1 MGGMDLSVAGL
12 AAAYAAGTVTPRD
25 VLGHVGEA
33 IKRGENHCAWI
44 HLLDDAALAPCLERL
59 ETLDPSAHPLWGVP
73 FGIKDNIDLAG
84 CPTTAACPA
93 YSYVPEVSATVVDR
107 LLAAGAVP
115 LGKTNLDQF
124 ATGLVGTRSP
134 FGAMRNAIDPDYIAG
149 GSSGGSAV
157 AVKLGMCGFALGTD
171 TAGSGRVPAGFN
183 GLVGFKPSFGWWS
196 ARGVVPA
203 CRTLDCVSVFA
214 HSVAD
219 ARVVAGVAG
228 GFDPGDAYSRR
239 IDFAGFD
246 VARPRVGVID
256 PDRVSACDADHA
268 SAYLAFLASVDD
280 AQVEIDPAPLFKAGR
295 LLYEGPWLSER
306 LAVLETFMA
315 SHRDEMHPVTRDIIA
330 GGATPT
336 AASAFRAQYEL
347 AGLRREASRLFEAVD
362 VLTLPTAPT
371 IFTLGEVERDPVRT
385 NSRLGVFANFV
396 NLLDLCALAIPAGR
410 LPNGLPFGVTLI
422 APAGRDH
429 ALLDYGARLLGESV
443 VTGERPGETH
453 IAVCG
458 AHLSGQPMN
467 GELTRL
473 GGYLVRGARTSDLYR
488 LYALPDGKRPALI
501 RDESGGAAIE
511 VEVWSLLTSAVGSFL
526 AGVAPPLGLGRVELS
541 DGAWVS
547 GFIAEPRA
555 ITGATEI
562 TRFGGWRA
570 FQASVSHREPSA
582 GRASPTAD
590 A

>member
-1 MGGMDLSVAGL
+1 MKATQGGGEMDLSVAGL
-12 AAAYAAGTVTPRD
+12 AEAYGTGVVTPD
-25 VLGHVGEA
+25 EMLSHVGEA
-33 IKRGENHCAWI
+33 ISRGEGHCAWI
-44 HLLDDAALAPCLERL
+44 HALDEAALAPHLERL
-59 ETLDPSAHPLWGVP
+59 ETLDRDAHPLWGVP
-73 FGIKDNIDLAG
+73 FAIKDNIDLAG

-93 YSYVPEVSATVVDR
+93 YAYVPEASATVVER

-134 FGAMRNAIDPDYIAG
+134 YGAMRNAIDPDYIAG

-157 AVKLGMCGFALGTD
+157 AVKLGMCSFALGTD
-171 TAGSGRVPAGFN
+171 TAGSGRIPAAFN
-183 GLVGFKPSFGWWS
+183 ALVGFKPSFGWWS

-214 HSVAD
+214 RSVAD
-219 ARVVAGVAG
+219 ARAVAGVAG
-228 GFDPGDAYSRR
+228 GFDGSDAYSRR

-246 VARPRVGVID
+246 VSRPRVGVID
-256 PDRVSACDADHA
+256 PARVSACDVDHA
-268 SAYLAFLASVDD
+268 SAYFAFLASVGDT
-280 AQVEIDPAPLFKAGR
+280 QVEIDPAPLFKAGR

-306 LAVLETFMA
+306 FAVLEAFMA
-315 SHRDEMHPVTRDIIA
+315 SHRDDMHPVTRDILA
-330 GGATPT
+330 EGAAPT

-347 AGLRREASRLFEAVD
+347 AGLKRETSRMFEAVD
-362 VLTLPTAPT
+362 VLILPTAPT
-371 IFTLGEVERDPVRT
+371 IFTIVEVERDPVAT

-410 LPNGLPFGVTLI
+410 LPHGMPFGVTLI

-429 ALLDYGARLLGESV
+429 ALLDYGARVLGEPV

-458 AHLSGQPMN
+458 AHLSGQPLN
-467 GELTRL
+467 AELTQR
-473 GGYLVRGARTSDLYR
+473 GGYLVRGTRTNNLYR

-501 RDESGGAAIE
+501 RDESGGAAVE
-511 VEVWSLLTSAVGSFL
+511 VEVWSLPTSAVGGFL

-541 DGAWVS
+541 DGGWVS
-547 GFIAEPRA
+547 GFIAEPGA
-555 ITGATEI
+555 VAVATEI

-570 FQASVSHREPSA
+570 YKASESQSQ
-582 GRASPTAD
+582 
-590 A
+590 

>member
-1 MGGMDLSVAGL
+1 MDLSVAGL
-12 AAAYAAGTVTPRD
+12 AEAYGAGTVTPHD
-25 VLGHVGEA
+25 VLEHVGGA
-33 IKRGENHCAWI
+33 IKRGEEHCAWI
-44 HLLDDAALAPCLERL
+44 HLLGEAALATCLERL
-59 ETLDPSAHPLWGVP
+59 ETLDPAAHPLWGVP
-73 FGIKDNIDLAG
+73 FAIKDNIDLAG

-93 YSYVPEVSATVVDR
+93 YSYVPQVSATVVDR
-107 LLAAGAVP
+107 LLAAGAIPV
-115 LGKTNLDQF
+115 GKTNLDQF

-134 FGAMRNAIDPDYIAG
+134 YGAMRNAIDSSYIAG

-157 AVKLGMCGFALGTD
+157 AVKLGMCSFALGTD
-171 TAGSGRVPAGFN
+171 TAGSGRIPAAFN
-183 GLVGFKPSFGWWS
+183 ALVGFKPSFGWWS

-219 ARVVAGVAG
+219 ARVVAGLAG
-228 GFDPGDAYSRR
+228 GFDPGYAYSRR

-256 PDRVSACDADHA
+256 PARVSACDTDHA
-268 SAYLAFLASVDD
+268 SAYRSFLAPVEDTR
-280 AQVEIDPAPLFKAGR
+280 VEIDPTPLFKAGR

-306 LAVLETFMA
+306 FAVLETFMA
-315 SHRDEMHPVTRDIIA
+315 NHRDYMHPVTRDIIA

-336 AASAFRAQYEL
+336 AASAFQARYEL
-347 AGLRREASRLFEAVD
+347 AGLRSEASRMFDTVD
-362 VLTLPTAPT
+362 VLIMPTAPT
-371 IFTLGEVERDPVRT
+371 IFTIREVERDPIAT

-422 APAGRDH
+422 APVGRDH

-458 AHLSGQPMN
+458 AHLSGQPLN
-467 GELTRL
+467 GELTRF
-473 GGYLVRGARTSDLYR
+473 GGYLVRSARTNDLYR

-501 RDESGGAAIE
+501 RDKSAGAAIE
-511 VEVWSLLTSAVGSFL
+511 VEVWSLPTSAVGAFL
-526 AGVAPPLGLGRVELS
+526 AGVGSPLGLGRIELS
-541 DGAWVS
+541 GGEWVA
-547 GFIAEPRA
+547 GFIAEPDA
-555 ITGATEI
+555 VTGAAEI
-562 TRFGGWRA
+562 THFGGWRA
-570 FQASVSHREPSA
+570 Y
-582 GRASPTAD
+582 RASISH
-590 A
+590 